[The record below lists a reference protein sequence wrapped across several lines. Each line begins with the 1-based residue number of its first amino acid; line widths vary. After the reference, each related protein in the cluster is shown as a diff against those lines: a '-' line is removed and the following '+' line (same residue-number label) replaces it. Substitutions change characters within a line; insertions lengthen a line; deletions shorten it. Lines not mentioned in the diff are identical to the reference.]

1 MLGGV
6 DSPWKVVLVAV
17 LLELDVFF
25 CGKLARRCY
34 PLAPAD
40 EGLVSN
46 SQLVGVDLQDPTIVE
61 DFIRGFNSLEESII
75 VNVMVDWLTRD
86 GSRRNEVLK
95 AWW

>member
-1 MLGGV
+1 MLEGV

-25 CGKLARRCY
+25 CGKLARQCY
-34 PLAPAD
+34 SLAPAD
-40 EGLVSN
+40 EVPN
-46 SQLVGVDLQDPTIVE
+46 WWEVDLQDPTIVE

-95 AWW
+95 AWC